1 MMALSK
7 FFNWNTLQI
16 PDSETS
22 TFNEDMPEE
31 VAPNIQ
37 HLFDESF
44 FLSNTLFENYIDP
57 NAAFLYPSDV
67 QSPFDPFIA
76 LPHHPIFPT
85 HEDYNHFPCSKRQK
99 FCCEEQQVL
108 QHSQELTTPTIPS
121 NHIDEFGNYY
131 SFQSEERQQQLF
143 CMDAQCEENGK
154 ERTIS
159 PQSVAAR
166 ERRRKITNKTQELG
180 KLVPGGTK
188 MNTADML
195 NAAAKYVKF
204 LQAQVG
210 MLELMNSLEQEDEAA
225 PPSEILHAL
234 VVSPFVQEKLYAGE
248 KCFLSKEIV
257 TTLTNLEDIQS
268 RPTMLEELKQHIGTD
283 LKKPKQ

>member
-1 MMALSK
+1 MALSK
-7 FFNWNTLQI
+7 FFNWNTLQLS
-16 PDSETS
+16 DSETS
-22 TFNEDMPEE
+22 TFNEAMPEE

-37 HLFDESF
+37 HLFPYSDESL

-57 NAAFLYPSDV
+57 NAAFIYPSEI
-67 QSPFDPFIA
+67 QSPFDPFIS
-76 LPHHPIFPT
+76 LPHHHIFPT
-85 HEDYNHFPCSKRQK
+85 HEDYNHFPSSKRQK
-99 FCCEEQQVL
+99 LCWEEEQ
-108 QHSQELTTPTIPS
+108 HELTTPTI
-121 NHIDEFGNYY
+121 DEFGNCY
-131 SFQSEERQQQLF
+131 SFQSEETQQKQQLF

-180 KLVPGGTK
+180 RLVPGGTK

-210 MLELMNSLEQEDEAA
+210 MLELMNSLEQEDEDEAA

-234 VVSPFVQEKLYAGE
+234 VVSPFVQEKLYVGE
-248 KCFLSKEIV
+248 KCFLPKETV

-268 RPTMLEELKQHIGTD
+268 IPTMLEELQQHIGID
-283 LKKPKQ
+283 LNKPKQE